1 MLEIGGEEYYF
12 DLEKMSQFVRFDTE
26 EDIVDDVLGS
36 TLEEKKEEDVV
47 NVDFINNDPSQMID
61 ITKWEMIR
69 SMTETLLTDQS
80 IVDDR
85 MGMKALNEL
94 SIPVK
99 LSFNTLIKHNI
110 IKTNG

>member
-12 DLEKMSQFVRFDTE
+12 DLEKMSQFVRYETDNN
-26 EDIVDDVLGS
+26 IVDDVLGS
-36 TLEEKKEEDVV
+36 MDEDENNKEIV
-47 NVDFINNDPSQMID
+47 NIDFNNDPTQMID

-69 SMTETLLTDQS
+69 NMTETLLTDQS
-80 IVDDR
+80 IIDDR
-85 MGMKALNEL
+85 MGAKALQDL

-110 IKTNG
+110 IRTNG